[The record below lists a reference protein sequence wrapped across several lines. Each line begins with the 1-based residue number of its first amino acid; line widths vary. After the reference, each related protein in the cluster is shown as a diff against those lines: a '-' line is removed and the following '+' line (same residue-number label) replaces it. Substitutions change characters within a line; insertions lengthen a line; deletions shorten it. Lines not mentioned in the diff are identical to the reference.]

1 MSFRF
6 NPRSNLIIVPTRLYR
21 GNSPET
27 ARLALDTDATRT
39 VISKEVAQSLGFDLY
54 AMGEDVRIITGS
66 GAVSVPLLSVE
77 RIEALGKAATNVRV
91 VCHTLPSRAG
101 IDGVL
106 GLDFLRGERLVVDF
120 REGLLA
126 LE

>member
-1 MSFRF
+1 
-6 NPRSNLIIVPTRLYR
+6 
-21 GNSPET
+21 
-27 ARLALDTDATRT
+27 
-39 VISKEVAQSLGFDLY
+39 
-54 AMGEDVRIITGS
+54 MGEDVRIITGS

-77 RIEALGKAATNVRV
+77 RIEALGKAVTNMRV